1 MVNYILVY
9 EAIYR
14 NSSCDAMPLCVVFH
28 HDGACVI
35 HCHVDTVLHKIIMNK
50 TKCVQL
56 GIVDILLKQSYP
68 LV

>member
-1 MVNYILVY
+1 MEIQRL
-9 EAIYR
+9 
-14 NSSCDAMPLCVVFH
+14 LL
-28 HDGACVI
+28 I
-35 HCHVDTVLHKIIMNK
+35 HGLSENGDMVDTVLHKIIMNK